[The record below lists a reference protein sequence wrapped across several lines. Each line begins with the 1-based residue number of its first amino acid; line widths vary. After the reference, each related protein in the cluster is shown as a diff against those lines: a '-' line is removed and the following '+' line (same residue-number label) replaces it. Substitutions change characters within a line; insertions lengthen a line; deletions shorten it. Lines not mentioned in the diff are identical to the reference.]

1 MLLVNMFKSH
11 SKKFYNWAVQKADSP
26 RSAFWIGLLFL
37 GELFLFVPLDAIL
50 LFFCLHKRSKTMLY
64 VGVALI
70 ASVISASIGYLI
82 GYFLWDTV
90 GPFITKYLIA
100 EETMLRMSSHYQNY
114 QNMVA
119 FVGSLLPFPLKALT
133 LSAGFCSLSFL
144 PFVICVFLARML
156 RFLVVGGSTLIWGEQ
171 VKSFVERH
179 FHKIFLLIG
188 TKIALAFF
196 FLWKIAH

>member
-1 MLLVNMFKSH
+1 MFKSH

-26 RSAFWIGLLFL
+26 RSTFWIGLLFL

-50 LFFCLHKRSKTMLY
+50 LFFCLHKRSKTLLY
-64 VGVALI
+64 IAVALI

-82 GYFLWDTV
+82 GYFLWDAV
-90 GPFITKYLIA
+90 GPFITKYLVA
-100 EETMLRMSSHYQNY
+100 EESILRMAGHYQKY

-119 FVGSLLPFPLKALT
+119 FLGSLLPFPLKALT
-133 LSAGFCSLSFL
+133 LSAGFCSLAFL
-144 PFVICVFLARML
+144 PFVVCVFLARML